1 MMSWKKWWLIATV
14 CVLGTMP
21 AAGFS
26 EQLNGNSPAGQ
37 FPAGVANALLLPLDE
52 EEWQVA
58 GNKTA
63 LAALRHAKA
72 AGLRR
77 AYLRSGDM
85 KKLYTALNTAGEAI
99 KLDPDQAQYWVTL
112 GSIHSELARFNIL
125 RSNEY
130 AQDSFRQAL
139 DLAPD
144 DAATMIL
151 LAVTLAKTGEYEE
164 ALTYFEKAVETN
176 LLMLSADIAR
186 WMNVCYLAD
195 AHTKRGAI
203 FYEDIQTRYPE
214 YYYLNLY
221 QAVLYR
227 AHFDYDSARR
237 ELKQLLERADV
248 DQTTKEAAQKL
259 LAELDAEG
267 GTGS

>member
-1 MMSWKKWWLIATV
+1 MMSWKKWWLVVIAFT
-14 CVLGTMP
+14 LGTMP
-21 AAGFS
+21 SAGSS
-26 EQLNGNSPAGQ
+26 EELNNRPTVGQ
-37 FPAGVANALLLPLDE
+37 FPAEVASTLLLPLDQK
-52 EEWQVA
+52 EWQVA
-58 GNKTA
+58 GDKAA

-72 AGLRR
+72 AELRR
-77 AYLRSGDM
+77 EYLQGGDM
-85 KKLYTALNTAGEAI
+85 KKLYTALNTVGEAI
-99 KLDPDQAQYWVTL
+99 KLDPDRSQYWVTL
-112 GSIHSELARFNIL
+112 GNIHSELARFNIL

-144 DAATMIL
+144 DATIMVL
-151 LAVTLAKTGEYEE
+151 LAVNLARTGEYEE
-164 ALTYFEKAVETN
+164 ALDYFEKAVRTN
-176 LLMLSADIAR
+176 ILMLSADIAR

-203 FYEDIQTRYPE
+203 FYEDIQSAHPE

-221 QAVLYR
+221 QAVLYK

-237 ELKQLLERADV
+237 ELTQLLERGDA
-248 DQTTKEAAQKL
+248 DQTTKETAQKL

-267 GTGS
+267 GTDS

>member
-1 MMSWKKWWLIATV
+1 
-14 CVLGTMP
+14 MP
-21 AAGFS
+21 SAGSS
-26 EQLNGNSPAGQ
+26 EEMNDRSSARQ
-37 FPAGVANALLLPLDE
+37 FPAEIAGTLLLPLDE
-52 EEWQVA
+52 AEWQVA
-58 GNKTA
+58 GDKAA
-63 LAALRHAKA
+63 LATRRHAKA
-72 AGLRR
+72 VGLKRE
-77 AYLRSGDM
+77 YLRGGDM

-99 KLDPDQAQYWVTL
+99 KLDPDRSQYWVTL
-112 GSIHSELARFNIL
+112 GEIHSELARFNIL

-144 DAATMIL
+144 DATIMIL
-151 LAVTLAKTGEYEE
+151 LAVNLARTGEYEE
-164 ALTYFEKAVETN
+164 ALAYFEKAVKTN
-176 LLMLSADIAR
+176 ILMLSADIAR

-203 FYEDIQTRYPE
+203 FYEDIQNSHPE

-221 QAVLYR
+221 QAVLYK

-237 ELKQLLERADV
+237 ELMQLLERDDA
-248 DQTTKEAAQKL
+248 DQTTHETARRL

-267 GTGS
+267 GTDS